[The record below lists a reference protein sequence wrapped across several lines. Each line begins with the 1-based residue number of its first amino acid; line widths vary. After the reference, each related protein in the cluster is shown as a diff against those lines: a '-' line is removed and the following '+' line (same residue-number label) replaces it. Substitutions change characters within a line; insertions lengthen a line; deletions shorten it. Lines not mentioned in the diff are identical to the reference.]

1 MEGNVYLYINLF
13 LQYQKRYMVL
23 EENCLSIYSS
33 MDPNNRRRDYFFH
46 IKFLQFTEK
55 KQNEKIFTITYL
67 NRKVYIKT
75 ETIDEF
81 KLWIAS
87 IEMTQLKYIQFFNDY
102 YEKRNEFKALN
113 FEEITK
119 FFKLITDNLNTLF
132 INYNLESL
140 LNKNNLLLKKISD
153 YLTEINSFYHKL
165 NENNKK
171 EHLIKNKLKEIKS
184 MLNDTHVFSY

>member
-1 MEGNVYLYINLF
+1 
-13 LQYQKRYMVL
+13 
-23 EENCLSIYSS
+23 